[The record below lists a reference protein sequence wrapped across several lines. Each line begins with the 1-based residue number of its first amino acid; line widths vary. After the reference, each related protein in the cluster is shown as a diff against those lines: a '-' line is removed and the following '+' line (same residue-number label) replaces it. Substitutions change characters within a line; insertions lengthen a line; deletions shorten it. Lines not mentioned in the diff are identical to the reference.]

1 MKCIGKA
8 GSSILPGPLRF
19 RFRRR
24 DLRLGKPLRLRCR
37 LRLGRPASRISG
49 AVTHTAE
56 YRPWR
61 IKSYVAFSSVS
72 GTGLI
77 NLVRMARLLWGL
89 AALVRGL

>member
-1 MKCIGKA
+1 MEYVY
-8 GSSILPGPLRF
+8 ILQSLGAFLYGHHRRF
-19 RFRRR
+19 E
-24 DLRLGKPLRLRCR
+24 GQ
-37 LRLGRPASRISG
+37 ASKHSSG
-49 AVTHTAE
+49 AVTHTAK

-89 AALVRGL
+89 AALVRCL